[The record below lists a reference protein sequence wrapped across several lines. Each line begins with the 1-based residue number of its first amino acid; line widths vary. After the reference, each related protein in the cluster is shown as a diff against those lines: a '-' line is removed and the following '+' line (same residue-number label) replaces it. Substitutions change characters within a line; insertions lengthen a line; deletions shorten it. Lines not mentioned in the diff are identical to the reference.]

1 MSRLMDWSIGL
12 AGRDVP
18 DPYYGDEAEFEAALD
33 LIEKG
38 LDGLIAR
45 I

>member
-1 MSRLMDWSIGL
+1 MDWSIGL

-18 DPYYGDEAEFEAALD
+18 DPYYGDAAEFDAALD

-38 LDGLIAR
+38 CEGLVRR